1 MAFVV
6 IYGTTIVSKYAQ
18 RAQNESSKASRIAE
32 GAMNAIQVVQAF
44 GALDQ
49 LAEEYFN
56 LMGPAVSNG
65 IKKSMSGALMLG
77 TVYFV
82 AYVQIHKIDRFHG

>member
-1 MAFVV
+1 MAVVV

-18 RAQNESSKASRIAE
+18 RAQSDSAKASRIAE
-32 GAMNAIQVVQAF
+32 GAIGAVQVVQAF
-44 GALDQ
+44 GALDR
-49 LAEEYFN
+49 LAEEHFQ

-65 IKKSMSGALMLG
+65 IRKSVCGALMLG

-82 AYVQIHKIDRFHG
+82 A